1 MKKIL
6 EYHGIMDIE
15 QTTVAR
21 PESNVDENSPDIFA
35 TDFNQQTDQMV
46 IEAPKLPQS
55 YLPDALIPHIAIA
68 GKILKKKTIKTH

>member
-21 PESNVDENSPDIFA
+21 PESNVDENSPETNGKRA
-35 TDFNQQTDQMV
+35 TQIITELFT
-46 IEAPKLPQS
+46 
-55 YLPDALIPHIAIA
+55 
-68 GKILKKKTIKTH
+68 